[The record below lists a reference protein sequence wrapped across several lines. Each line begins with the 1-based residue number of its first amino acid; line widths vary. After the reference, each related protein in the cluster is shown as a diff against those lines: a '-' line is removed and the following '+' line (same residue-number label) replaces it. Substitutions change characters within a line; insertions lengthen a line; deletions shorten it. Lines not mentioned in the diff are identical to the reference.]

1 MNLSRDSV
9 LALQRHFLG
18 ALRAPARTW
27 LEAVPTP
34 RLVFLGG
41 AIRSGVLDL
50 GRVSSP
56 GTEKTRVRVCHPG
69 VGRIDVRLSDAPPWL
84 TARWLSAEGGTVR
97 IDGGGPGAVLELLA
111 VHDTE
116 QELDGALRF
125 TFADRVEELPM
136 HMIARRSHPI
146 ACFDFNGSPVPRPF
160 DFGTGEQAY
169 RLSVANRSS
178 VPLVVTVA
186 DLPAGLT
193 FEVDGRHRNGPI
205 AGPFFERTAP
215 FAVKLR
221 LQLFGGS
228 DGGVVRL
235 HTNDP
240 RPEMQDIALRFT
252 ASSVPSESRVSPLP
266 PRKTG
271 RVQAPA
277 VIVLIAVLFFTLLFV
292 IARGF

>member
-27 LEAVPTP
+27 LEPVLSP

-50 GRVSSP
+50 GSVSSP
-56 GTEKTRVRVCHPG
+56 GAERTRIRVCNRG
-69 VGRIDVRLSDAPPWL
+69 AEQIDVRLSDAPAWL
-84 TARWLSAEGGTVR
+84 TARWISAEGDTVH
-97 IDGGGPGAVLELLA
+97 IDGGGPGAVLELLV

-116 QELDGALRF
+116 QEFHGALQF
-125 TFADRVEELPM
+125 TFANHIEELPV
-136 HMIARRSHPI
+136 HMLARRSHPI
-146 ACFDFNGSPVPRPF
+146 AQFDFNGSPEPRPF
-160 DFGTGEQAY
+160 DFGGGEQAY
-169 RLSVANRSS
+169 GLSVVNASS
-178 VPLVVTVA
+178 IPLVVTIA

-228 DGGVVRL
+228 GGVVRL

-252 ASSVPSESRVSPLP
+252 ASNVSPEARVPLSLP
-266 PRKTG
+266 RTTSPVRPE
-271 RVQAPA
+271 VML
-277 VIVLIAVLFFTLLFV
+277 VLIALLFFTLLFV